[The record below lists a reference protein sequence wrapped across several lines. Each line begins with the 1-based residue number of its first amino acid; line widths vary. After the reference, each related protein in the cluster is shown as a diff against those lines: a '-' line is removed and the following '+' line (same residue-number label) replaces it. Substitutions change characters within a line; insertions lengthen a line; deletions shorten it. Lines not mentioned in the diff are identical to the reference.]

1 MKNQKLYDTLVSA
14 TRDLTY
20 VLPEVKKPTNI
31 VRKEYPYFTR
41 ILKAIQGK
49 PTWYEV
55 DESISP
61 NFYDTNGD
69 EIKVQVT
76 RHGDTITKL
85 ENK

>member
-1 MKNQKLYDTLVSA
+1 MKNQKLYDTLVSTA
-14 TRDLTY
+14 RDLTY
-20 VLPEVKKPTNI
+20 ALPEVKAPTNI

-55 DESISP
+55 REWVSP
-61 NFYDTNGD
+61 VFYGTKGD

-76 RHGDTITKL
+76 RHGDTITNL